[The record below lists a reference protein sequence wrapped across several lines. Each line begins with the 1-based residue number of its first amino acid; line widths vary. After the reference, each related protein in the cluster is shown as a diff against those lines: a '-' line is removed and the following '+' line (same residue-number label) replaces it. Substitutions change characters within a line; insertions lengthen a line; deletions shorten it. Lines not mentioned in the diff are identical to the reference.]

1 MPDAFFSLSRQDR
14 ADALGVVASQSGRP
28 VHLLEKDVWVVWAL
42 ETLYGAPFGSHLT
55 FKGGTSLSKAYNAIE
70 RFSEDVDLTYD
81 IRAIAPELAPPGTE
95 GLPQNASQE
104 QKWTKTIRARL
115 DAWIANT
122 VVPALEKR
130 ISELGLSATVVA
142 DGPTVRVAYE
152 ALSTGTGYVSPVVL
166 LEFGARSTG
175 EPSEPKDVVCDAAAY
190 LPEVAF
196 PTARPATMRP
206 ERTFWEKS
214 TAIHVFCQGGKLRG
228 DERVSRH
235 WYDIVA
241 LDRVGYA
248 DKAIADRNLAHLV
261 ARHKN
266 IFFRDKDDHGGQVNY
281 VDAASGGL
289 TLVPTGARLEHL
301 AGDYRRMVGDGLIFV
316 APPAFEA
323 LIEQCTGLQKRANAA
338 GRSRGPR
345 L

>member
-152 ALSTGTGYVSPVVL
+152 ALSTARAAPPRRA

-235 WYDIVA
+235 WYNIAA

-248 DKAIADRNLAHLV
+248 DKAIADRNLAPLV
-261 ARHKN
+261 AHHKD
-266 IFFRDKDDHGGQVNY
+266 IFFREKDDHGAANY

-289 TLVPTGARLEHL
+289 TLARPAPAWSTSAGTTGAAAAMGR
-301 AGDYRRMVGDGLIFV
+301 IFV
-316 APPAFEA
+316 APRRLKFHGVPAW
-323 LIEQCTGLQKRANAA
+323 
-338 GRSRGPR
+338 
-345 L
+345 

>member
-1 MPDAFFSLSRQDR
+1 MPDRFLSLSRRDR
-14 ADALGVVASQSGRP
+14 ADALGVVANQSGRP

-42 ETLYGAPFGSHLT
+42 ETLYGAPFGSHLV

-95 GLPQNASQE
+95 GLPKNASQE

-115 DAWIANT
+115 DAWTANT
-122 VVPALEKR
+122 VVPTLERR
-130 ISELGLSATVVA
+130 ISELGLSGTVDADGATV
-142 DGPTVRVAYE
+142 TVAYE

-175 EPSEPKDVVCDAAAY
+175 EPSEPRDVVCDAAAY
-190 LPEVAF
+190 LPAVTF
-196 PTARPATMRP
+196 PSARPATMRP

-241 LDRVGYA
+241 LDHVGYA
-248 DKAIADRNLAHLV
+248 NTAIADRELAHLV

-266 IFFRDKDDHGGQVNY
+266 IFFREKDGHGGQINY
-281 VDAASGGL
+281 VYAVNGRL
-289 TLVPTGARLEHL
+289 TLVPSGDRLAHL
-301 AGDYRRMVGDGLIFV
+301 AEDYRRMVDDGLIFV
-316 APPAFEA
+316 TPPAFEA
-323 LIEQCTGLQKRANAA
+323 LIEQCTRLQERANAA
-338 GRSRGPR
+338 GHDRGTRP
-345 L
+345 